1 MINSKSYITYLKSK
15 KLEALDYIIDK
26 YSNLMFKVAYSV
38 LNNRELSNECI
49 NDAYLKIW
57 SCASDFEGNEDNFR
71 NWICTITKY
80 RAIDMLRKEE
90 KHKEN
95 FNIDDLEQKV
105 FISSDKNE
113 DVMIVKDVINS
124 MDDTDREIFVR
135 RFFYEEKIS
144 DIARVMNMSENAINL
159 RILRGKKRVCKV
171 FEEEVKDEKR

>member
-1 MINSKSYITYLKSK
+1 MINSKNYIAYLKSK
-15 KLEALDYIIDK
+15 NLEALDYIIDK

-49 NDAYLKIW
+49 NDAYMKIW

-71 NWICTITKY
+71 NWVCTITKY

-90 KHKEN
+90 KHQEN
-95 FNIDDLEQKV
+95 FNIDDLEQKM
-105 FISSDKNE
+105 FINQNKRE
-113 DVMIVKDVINS
+113 EVMILKDVINS
-124 MDDTDREIFVR
+124 MEDIDREIFVR

-144 DIARVMNMSENAINL
+144 NIAKIMNMSENAVNL
-159 RILRGKKRVCKV
+159 RILRGKKRVYKV